1 MLGPETDT
9 GQASSSAQWCACYSA
24 DVTRTFLVEAQT
36 SAKTYEVDLSS
47 GTCTCS
53 TPEKPCFHLNKAR
66 DIHVEGC
73 KRSRFEIVSAVHK
86 EIRRGDV
93 GAALYW
99 ADLLSKYSDS
109 YVTNYARRIVG
120 EETRNWTL
128 FAQALS
134 PGELSYRDLVASL
147 ASSRKKWEHKNG
159 YSLFEEQLRSYNR
172 ETYGAAPWKTVMDG
186 LTEAIATDDVPRLYD
201 AWMVLDSSEAPEA
214 AIAMDHVLVAEAERR
229 FPGIAD
235 LERIVR
241 EYRDHDTLDVWE
253 VRLALVEMIAGAWD
267 PSLNEH
273 PYRGGV
279 LPAFN
284 DGKLLRR
291 FPTYVYDGHVR
302 QGRRRIEEHRD
313 EIAPGKPQPE
323 GIDLRWS
330 GQFEG
335 VAWRYAAFAQFG
347 DAYKEMAWERVEMP
361 PEYWESR
368 SSDVIVG
375 RGCSSARA
383 RAGAAAGAGAP

>member
-1 MLGPETDT
+1 MFT
-9 GQASSSAQWCACYSA
+9 
-24 DVTRTFLVEAQT
+24 VLVEART
-36 SAKTYEVDLSS
+36 SSKTYEVDLVA

-53 TPEKPCFHLNKAR
+53 TPDKPCFHLNKAR

-93 GAALYW
+93 AAALYW
-99 ADLLSKYSDS
+99 ADLLSRYSEV
-109 YVTNYARRIVG
+109 YVRNYARRIVG

-134 PGELSYRDLVASL
+134 PGKLTYRELVAGL

-159 YSLFEEQLRSYNR
+159 YRLFEEQLRSYNR
-172 ETYGAAPWKTVMDG
+172 DTYDALPWADVVTKLVD
-186 LTEAIATDDVPRLYD
+186 AIRADDLPRLYE
-201 AWMVLDSSEAPEA
+201 AWATLDSSEQPDA
-214 AIAMDHVLVAEAERR
+214 AVAMDRVLLAEAERR
-229 FPGIAD
+229 FPMVAGLREI
-235 LERIVR
+235 LE
-241 EYRDHDTLDVWE
+241 EYRDHAQLDVWE
-253 VRLALVEMIAGAWD
+253 TRLALVEMIAGAWD
-267 PSLNEH
+267 PSMNEFPH
-273 PYRGGV
+273 GGGV
-279 LPAFN
+279 SEFA

-302 QGRRRIEEHRD
+302 QGRRRIEEHRAD
-313 EIAPGKPQPE
+313 IAPMKPQPE

-347 DAYKEMAWERVEMP
+347 YAYRDVPWENVEMTA
-361 PEYWESR
+361 EYWEMACG
-368 SSDVIVG
+368 VQ
-375 RGCSSARA
+375 
-383 RAGAAAGAGAP
+383 AALEEGSED